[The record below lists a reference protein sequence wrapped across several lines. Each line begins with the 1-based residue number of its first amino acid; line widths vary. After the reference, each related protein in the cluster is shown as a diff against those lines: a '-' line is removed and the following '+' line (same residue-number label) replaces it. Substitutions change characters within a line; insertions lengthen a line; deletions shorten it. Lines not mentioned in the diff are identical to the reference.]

1 MQTHSHVKLSIA
13 EESILGKT
21 AKESVSVRVLLLCRD
36 PGPVAS
42 VRVSIA
48 VKRHQDQGNS

>member
-36 PGPVAS
+36 PGPVAL